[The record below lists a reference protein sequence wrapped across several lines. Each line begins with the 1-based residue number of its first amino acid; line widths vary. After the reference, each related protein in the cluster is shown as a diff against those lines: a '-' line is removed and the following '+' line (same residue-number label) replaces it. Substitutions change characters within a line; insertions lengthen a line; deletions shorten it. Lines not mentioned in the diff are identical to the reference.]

1 MSIIH
6 KELFI
11 NNFEQI
17 DRKKVKFLHKYMR
30 AVGFSTLESRKKL
43 QELLTEVVMNSDRR
57 AITMNKNNV
66 LLGEFCKNFA
76 DNLGIAVCG
85 EFDDEEKFTYE
96 YYYPYLDG
104 SGITSYE
111 DVSVERH
118 AEKESYAG
126 VCDDIKV
133 GISLIFYLKNRI
145 PYIKAQATDKL
156 PIRGTTLTL
165 SALSVKGS
173 VMLSIQK
180 DEEQLQRVKQASI
193 TRNKLMAAARK
204 GDEEAI
210 ETLTLEDMD
219 MYTTISKKI
228 QKDDIFSLVDTYF
241 MPYGVECDQYSVL
254 GEIVGMRMVTN
265 KITGEKIYILTIC
278 CNELTFDVSINIID
292 LFGEPQVGRRF
303 KGIIWLQGHINFPEE
318 SVL

>member
-1 MSIIH
+1 MH
-6 KELFI
+6 
-11 NNFEQI
+11 
-17 DRKKVKFLHKYMR
+17 RYMR

-43 QELLTEVVMNSDRR
+43 QELLTEVVMKSDRR
-57 AITMNKNNV
+57 AITMNKDNV

-118 AEKESYAG
+118 ADKESYAG

-173 VMLSIQK
+173 VMLPIQK

-241 MPYGVECDQYSVL
+241 MPYGVECDQYSIL

-265 KITGEKIYILTIC
+265 KITGEQIYILSIC